1 MWDQK
6 CLRFRS
12 NRVALIAQNYRQ
24 ELGLAAERW
33 ASRRLP
39 LLTLKAEY
47 RYGGV

>member
-6 CLRFRS
+6 CWRFRP
-12 NRVALIAQNYRQ
+12 NRLVLIAQNYWQ
-24 ELGLAAERW
+24 ELGFAAERL
-33 ASRRLP
+33 APRRLP